1 MAWLKKNCK
10 YFDRCWDCDIIH
22 VLVGIVEFLLEK
34 KNEKN
39 EKIQILH
46 LAILHF
52 DYILNNCAA
61 LEKINE
67 SLQQKCCHNNTF

>member
-1 MAWLKKNCK
+1 M
-10 YFDRCWDCDIIH
+10 
-22 VLVGIVEFLLEK
+22 GIVEFLLEK

-67 SLQQKCCHNNTF
+67 SLQQKCCHNNTFKKVIPELKCGKKKSINAN